1 VDLAG
6 LEPITLIYEAIM
18 KRAHLM
24 IFSCAL
30 VLASVH
36 VAVAG
41 HPQAA
46 AAGGFDAQ
54 ALDMVVT
61 DSMVLPLIGM
71 SDHIEGRLAFL
82 RVELKITTK
91 ELSLWDA
98 FATTI
103 RQNAAQEIAMSTQWS
118 AAIDNVAM
126 PLNLP
131 QRLERH
137 EKHLTAHRDMLQRV
151 TATLLPLYASLSN
164 DQKKSAD
171 ALVNGVVGL

>member
-1 VDLAG
+1 
-6 LEPITLIYEAIM
+6 
-18 KRAHLM
+18 
-24 IFSCAL
+24 
-30 VLASVH
+30 
-36 VAVAG
+36 
-41 HPQAA
+41 
-46 AAGGFDAQ
+46 
-54 ALDMVVT
+54 
-61 DSMVLPLIGM
+61 M